1 MFTMTWTFGPD
12 TDDVILDALKK
23 VFIYYISCSKTVPYL
38 THSIFK
44 RITSVRS
51 HHTTYSK
58 LNFYWPMT
66 QTINL
71 ICLRSDTV
79 YLRFDE
85 QSASVCRLP
94 WNNKSENIEY
104 AYDRFF
110 WFFQSALILAFST
123 FFPFSIDTV
132 ILIIFVFLPLF
143 SEHVW
148 EVTVHRRGLAVEK
161 NIVGTYHLCL
171 TDKALRLS
179 QTGSKTTQFGEQ
191 RMPYVE
197 FLLTTIRR

>member
-1 MFTMTWTFGPD
+1 MTWSLTRWKQ
-12 TDDVILDALKK
+12 KK
-23 VFIYYISCSKTVPYL
+23 MFIYYISCSKTVPYL

-51 HHTTYSK
+51 HHTTHSK
-58 LNFYWPMT
+58 LYFYWPMT

-71 ICLRSDTV
+71 ICLLTDTV

-104 AYDRFF
+104 AYDCFF
-110 WFFQSALILAFST
+110 FVPFGLNSFLLSPL

-132 ILIIFVFLPLF
+132 ILIIFVFLSLF